1 MAVRLVSGGEAQP
14 RLRLDMNLG
23 TLWELPFWSSAPTEM
38 PDIQA
43 AMRALRVEAVQG
55 INVDGFVE
63 SGFGLCGMGR
73 VVSLEDADR
82 IAADHK
88 SRGFDLTTLHVGD
101 GMESDGQMDAF
112 AASVIEA
119 SSRHGYPL
127 FIETHRATITQ
138 DIRRTIDLIDR
149 FPDLRFNADLSHWY
163 TGQEMTYGDFD
174 ARLRMLEPFFD
185 RVRYMHG
192 RVGDPGSIQRSPI
205 VTYGE
210 PFLDDFR
217 RMWRACFRGFLR
229 TAGPGEVLPF
239 APELL
244 PHSVQAAGKG
254 KKIRMYYARVALSGM
269 GRLREES
276 DRWADAIA
284 LLGIARTEFDAVAG
298 AVGHATRR
306 ESQEP

>member
-1 MAVRLVSGGEAQP
+1 MTVSFVPGGKAGP

-23 TLWELPFWSSAPTEM
+23 TLWGLPFWSSAPTER
-38 PDIQA
+38 PELHA
-43 AMRALRVEAVQG
+43 ALRDLGVEAVQG
-55 INVDGFVE
+55 IDL
-63 SGFGLCGMGR
+63 SGFAEAGFGICGMGR
-73 VVSLEDADR
+73 IASVDDADR
-82 IAADHK
+82 IALDHK
-88 SRGFDLTTLHVGD
+88 ARGYELTTLHVGD
-101 GMESDGQMDAF
+101 GLESDAQMDAY

-119 SSRHGYPL
+119 STRHGYPL

-138 DIRRTIDLIDR
+138 DIRRTIDLIAR
-149 FPDLRFNADLSHWY
+149 FPELRFNADLSHWY

-174 ARLRMLEPFFD
+174 ARLRALEPFFD

-205 VTYGE
+205 VAHGE

-217 RMWRACFRGFLR
+217 RMWRACFLGFLR

-244 PHSVQAAGKG
+244 PHSVQHGGGGGLA
-254 KKIRMYYARVALSGM
+254 RMYYARLASSGR

-276 DRWADAIA
+276 DRWADAMA
-284 LLGIARTEFDAVAG
+284 LLAIARAEFDAVA
-298 AVGHATRR
+298 ATTGR
-306 ESQEP
+306 SLD